1 MEGGLRYWG
10 PSFFGGFFAYR
21 VCGIPPA
28 PFAKGETQ
36 SGEKKGPEFCV
47 R

>member
-1 MEGGLRYWG
+1 MRAV
-10 PSFFGGFFAYR
+10 FFVGFLPA
-21 VCGIPPA
+21 VCVESPLP

-47 R
+47 W

>member
-28 PFAKGETQ
+28 SFNGVMGIQEVHIGTT
-36 SGEKKGPEFCV
+36 
-47 R
+47 